1 MTDSPKANY
10 TGKYLDDSFKFSRFI
25 RVLRKR
31 WIVIAAVSA
40 SVFAANAFYTFTRS
54 PLYRSNTSLLIS
66 SSTIAVSDIQ
76 IPGINPDGPKVNL
89 GTEIGILK
97 SRPLVVLRL
106 PYQIFKFQ
114 ELTQM
119 DQKLIWVQKLV
130 FSRADL

>member
-97 SRPLVVLRL
+97 SRPLVEISLAKLRESASGNN
-106 PYQIFKFQ
+106 YK
-114 ELTQM
+114 
-119 DQKLIWVQKLV
+119 
-130 FSRADL
+130 DLDPLGCGYAKAQHS